1 MPSLGLSGRFR
12 KRARKLLLRNQLGI
26 RSVVLVC
33 VFTGFVLGAS
43 TTYAQYGPPVRNGDR
58 NFQAFAVNWKD
69 IRDQHIVKQ
78 KRDFSCGAAAL
89 ATICRYYW
97 GDDVTENQVLG
108 VVEKNLTQEELKER
122 FENGLAIS
130 DLRLAAV
137 KMGYLSTI
145 GRLSMVE
152 LIKVKVPL
160 IVAIRLEETN
170 HFVVVK
176 GIANGWV
183 FVADPSR
190 GNLRIPQFEFER
202 QWIENAVLV
211 VAQKGKAQ
219 SDRSQLDVTH
229 EEMSRGYFNEQVI
242 RTFPEKPFR
251 IPLRSIP

>member
-1 MPSLGLSGRFR
+1 MSYLAHLRSASLALVFSG
-12 KRARKLLLRNQLGI
+12 I
-26 RSVVLVC
+26 I
-33 VFTGFVLGAS
+33 LGAA
-43 TTYAQYGPPVRNGDR
+43 TAHGQYGPPVRNGER
-58 NFQAFAVNWKD
+58 NFQAYAVSWKD
-69 IRDQHIVKQ
+69 IRDRNIVKQ
-78 KRDFSCGAAAL
+78 RRDFSCGAAAL
-89 ATICRYYW
+89 ATVCRYYW
-97 GDDVTENQVLG
+97 GDNVTENQVLG
-108 VVEKNLTQEELKER
+108 VVEKNLTHDELKER

-130 DLRLAAV
+130 DLRVAAV

-145 GRLSMVE
+145 GRLSMAE
-152 LIKVKVPL
+152 LLKVKVPV

-211 VAQKGKAQ
+211 VAQKGKTK
-219 SDRSQLDVTH
+219 SDRSQLDVTI